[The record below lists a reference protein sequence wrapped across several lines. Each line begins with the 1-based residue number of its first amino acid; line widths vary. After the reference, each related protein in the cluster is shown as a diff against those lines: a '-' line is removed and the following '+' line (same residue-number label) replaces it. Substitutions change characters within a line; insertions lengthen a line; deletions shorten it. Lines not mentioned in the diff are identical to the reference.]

1 MTSAINP
8 NNIDGQYPVAGQ
20 DNNSQGFRD
29 NFTNTKTNF
38 QFARDE
44 ITELQNKAIFK
55 TALTGSGNVLNN
67 NMGNAV
73 ISNAQLIGQTTAV
86 VTLGNV
92 TAGTANIV
100 FGVGSYQTATT
111 QGNTQLNLTGWPSA
125 GLYAAVTLQLTT
137 TVANA
142 NITLPSTVSQGL
154 TGIQGLAGNVITF
167 AQTGTYNFEFTTSDG
182 GTTVTIQDLNRPL
195 SFYTN
200 SVNVSA
206 TTASANTTTGALIVS
221 GGVGIGGNLN
231 AGGNVSG
238 SFIIGDGSQLTNLPG
253 GVGSSIINGTS
264 NVRVIA
270 NSNVTVNI
278 AGSSNVAVFATTGGF
293 INGIVSAS
301 GTITGGNVA
310 TAGTVSATG
319 NITGGNIIGN
329 VISTGLISTTGNVQG
344 GNIIGGNVSATNLTG
359 SLTTAAQ
366 ANITSVGT
374 LGSLSVTN
382 TITGGNV
389 ATGGTMSATGNITG
403 NYFFGNGSAL
413 TGVAAGTRI
422 FSGTTELKV
431 EVPSGNIQA
440 TFGNVANVIIFSP
453 FGANVQGFANITGNV
468 IGGNILTIGQI
479 SAAGNLSAGSI
490 STAGNITGNFINASG
505 NISLTGNVI
514 AGNLT
519 TSNSV
524 VSLGNVTGAN
534 IFTDGTVTSLTQ
546 TAIPAGG
553 SIGQGYLFSSTA
565 NFGVFF
571 GSGAPTLVA
580 AQGSLYLRSD
590 GSTTNNRMYINTDG
604 STGWTA
610 VTTAS

>member
-1 MTSAINP
+1 
-8 NNIDGQYPVAGQ
+8 
-20 DNNSQGFRD
+20 
-29 NFTNTKTNF
+29 
-38 QFARDE
+38 
-44 ITELQNKAIFK
+44 
-55 TALTGSGNVLNN
+55 
-67 NMGNAV
+67 MGNAV
-73 ISNAQLIGQTTAV
+73 ISNAQLIGQTTNV

-92 TAGTANIV
+92 TSSTANIV

-142 NITLPSTVSQGL
+142 NITLPATVSQGL
-154 TGIQGLAGNVITF
+154 TGIQGIAGNVITF
-167 AQTGTYNFEFTTSDG
+167 AQTGTYNFEFTTSNG
-182 GTTVTIQDLNRPL
+182 GTTVTIQDLSRPL

-200 SVNVSA
+200 SVN
-206 TTASANTTTGALIVS
+206 
-221 GGVGIGGNLN
+221 IGGNLTV
-231 AGGNVSG
+231 GGNILG
-238 SFIIGDGSQLTNLPG
+238 SYIIGDGSQLTNLPG

-278 AGSSNVAVFATTGGF
+278 AGTSNVAVFATTGGF
-293 INGIVSAS
+293 INGILSAS

-310 TAGTVSATG
+310 TAGTMSASGTIIGGNVATAGTVSATG
-319 NITGGNIIGN
+319 NI
-329 VISTGLISTTGNVQG
+329 
-344 GNIIGGNVSATNLTG
+344 
-359 SLTTAAQ
+359 AA
-366 ANITSVGT
+366 
-374 LGSLSVTN
+374 
-382 TITGGNV
+382 
-389 ATGGTMSATGNITG
+389 
-403 NYFFGNGSAL
+403 NYFLGNGSAL
-413 TGVAAGTRI
+413 TGVVPSTRI
-422 FSGTTELKV
+422 SSGTTEIAI
-431 EVPSGNIQA
+431 EAPSGNIQA
-440 TFGNVANVIIFSP
+440 SISGTANVVVFTPI
-453 FGANVQGFANITGNV
+453 GVTITGNLTSSN
-468 IGGNILTIGQI
+468 ISTSGRITATGNITAGNILTAGII
-479 SAAGNLSAGSI
+479 SS
-490 STAGNITGNFINASG
+490 AGNITCGFINATG
-505 NISLTGNVI
+505 NVSLTGNVI

-519 TSNSV
+519 TGAQV
-524 VSLGNVTGAN
+524 VATGNVKGGN
-534 IFTDGTVTSLTQ
+534 ILTDGTVVVLSA